1 MQWLKKYATQL
12 SVLKKIAQG
21 SASRK
26 QEMNQNQ

>member
-1 MQWLKKYATQL
+1 MTQEVCY
-12 SVLKKIAQG
+12 SVICLEKKIAQG